1 MTYTKYFL
9 RAFIGA
15 QAMFRRHSAAAADI
29 CRNLSGVFSRR
40 LAVLLRHASVLASRG
55 VFDSCRAPLLRARFA
70 PLLCGEHFSSKS
82 LSFALCVLL
91 RVSSY
96 LSILATYFFVR
107 GNLHTQYPELV
118 WGPAAKLAPR
128 RGFPHSPATAAGELH
143 ASVESGNFWLYYRI
157 CHRQS
162 QCLSRAAEAAAEAC
176 AALPQALQ
184 HCSAALQRALL

>member
-1 MTYTKYFL
+1 MSCSVLFALRLAQRFVAVPRVSSGGHILCDICVVYCILCCSMTYTKYFL

-118 WGPAAKLAPR
+118 WGPA
-128 RGFPHSPATAAGELH
+128 
-143 ASVESGNFWLYYRI
+143 
-157 CHRQS
+157 
-162 QCLSRAAEAAAEAC
+162 
-176 AALPQALQ
+176 
-184 HCSAALQRALL
+184 